1 MAFLVRLYVS
11 KVFNNITCKAITLGD
26 FNLAI
31 NPSYRYSIMEA
42 LADDEF
48 KPKRYMEIL
57 DRVKNRIRSERTL
70 WLYLKDLEKEGLVA
84 RQQISHKK
92 VLYEIPS
99 NRREEWAFLAEPDPF
114 GKHIPQGIHSKRIM
128 SYLLESLGDKSR
140 ALDLALKYAFTS
152 FFRSRTRIA
161 AEQMISADRENKPLI
176 IEKELRRYLVFLKFI
191 ESFVEKNSK
200 AAHIWLEATRK
211 AELPYFNAAAPRISV
226 ETGYPLQDQLNHEFT
241 LLYNVV
247 EENDPE
253 LAEKLKIPEAAK
265 RIGLK
270 LHKEWFEVIGK
281 VVKPSEDIDDVI
293 DLKDEIETI
302 ITPLIGERK
311 KISARKLRMLYRE
324 KTGKTLTAA
333 AFNQVMELAVAK
345 GSPIWQI
352 LQKTGEKL
360 PELAEVKAA
369 VKQWRKEVEK
379 KESTANPVET

>member
-1 MAFLVRLYVS
+1 M
-11 KVFNNITCKAITLGD
+11 LGD

-31 NPSYRYSIMEA
+31 NPSYRYPIMEA

-48 KPKRYMEIL
+48 KPKRYKELL

-70 WLYLKDLEKEGLVA
+70 WLYLKDLETEGLVA

-114 GKHIPQGIHSKRIM
+114 GKHIPQGILSKKIM

-191 ESFVEKNSK
+191 ESFVEENSK

-211 AELPYFNAAAPRISV
+211 AELPYFNAAASRISA

-241 LLYNVV
+241 LLRNVV
-247 EENDPE
+247 KETDPE
-253 LAEKLKIPEAAK
+253 LVGKLKIPEAAK

-270 LHKEWFEVIGK
+270 LHKQFLETFSLRRVE
-281 VVKPSEDIDDVI
+281 PSEDISEVI
-293 DLKDEIETI
+293 DLKEQIEREIL
-302 ITPLIGERK
+302 PLISMGRR
-311 KISARKLRMLYRE
+311 ISPKRLRMLYRQ
-324 KTGKTLTAA
+324 KTGKILTAT
-333 AFNQVMELAVAK
+333 AFDQVMKVAAVEE
-345 GSPIWQI
+345 SPI
-352 LQKTGEKL
+352 LN
-360 PELAEVKAA
+360 A
-369 VKQWRKEVEK
+369 VKYRPTTRRIPFSRIEK
-379 KESTANPVET
+379 KLKALNNRNSSKSSSMSSRPCTHYKRIPQARSLLNADP